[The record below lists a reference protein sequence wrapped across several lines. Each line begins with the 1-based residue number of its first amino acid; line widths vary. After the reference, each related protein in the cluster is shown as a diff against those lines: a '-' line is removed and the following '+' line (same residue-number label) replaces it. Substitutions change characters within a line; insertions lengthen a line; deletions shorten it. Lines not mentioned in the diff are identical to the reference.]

1 MSKKDTASISKMK
14 HLSQKIKKK
23 TECFIKEME
32 MEDCTV
38 LFKLMSAGDKERSL
52 TGTSAVVELPTL
64 NVEVQ
69 GVNFILIVSV

>member
-1 MSKKDTASISKMK
+1 
-14 HLSQKIKKK
+14 
-23 TECFIKEME
+23 

-69 GVNFILIVSV
+69 GVNFILTVSV